1 MAIIPLLKGIVF
13 LLSCIAVFGD
23 HAPIQRPVGSP
34 KYPKSHPHNH
44 HEGHPPSP
52 PPAHPPSQHN
62 KGHPPSPP
70 PAHHPPSHAPH
81 PRRRSPVAVQGVV
94 YCKPCKYR
102 GIDTLWEA
110 TPLLGLSQLPST
122 QLTTS
127 ISYIYIVFT
136 VVHIVLVF
144 SHHNDV
150 SLTVRLKVLII
161 YKFYVRFYKLV
172 VGLDKRNLKKHKN
185 YDKNLLKTTKFY

>member
-1 MAIIPLLKGIVF
+1 MAIIPLLKGLVF

-23 HAPIQRPVGSP
+23 DAPIHRPVESP
-34 KYPKSHPHNH
+34 KYPKSHPHHHH
-44 HEGHPPSP
+44 HEGHPLSPPPAHPPTQHHKGHSPSP
-52 PPAHPPSQHN
+52 PPAHPPSRHN

-70 PAHHPPSHAPH
+70 PAHPPNHAPY

-122 QLTTS
+122 QLITTFP
-127 ISYIYIVFT
+127 IYGLHCCT
-136 VVHIVLVF
+136 YSLSF

-150 SLTVRLKVLII
+150 SLTDS
-161 YKFYVRFYKLV
+161 RFWITVSGY
-172 VGLDKRNLKKHKN
+172 N
-185 YDKNLLKTTKFY
+185 